1 MNRRFLYVILAIF
14 LIIAGAAFYEFAK
27 PVTYF
32 GSHIE
37 PPKPMPDFTL
47 QSVNGPV
54 TLSSFRGKYVV
65 IYFGYTSCPDICPA
79 TSAALK
85 AALSQLNGQ
94 DAQVQVLFVSVDY
107 KRDTPEKL
115 SNYMQ
120 NFRPDFIG
128 LVGTQAQ
135 TDQVTHDFGIYYELD
150 APDAETGTYAVAH
163 TATILVLDRTGALVL
178 TWANDQQ
185 PDEMAADLRI
195 LLRK

>member
-1 MNRRFLYVILAIF
+1 MNRNLIYVILAVVVI
-14 LIIAGAAFYEFAK
+14 LLVAAIYEFTK
-27 PVTYF
+27 PVTYY

-37 PPKPMPDFTL
+37 PPKVMPDFTL
-47 QSVNGPV
+47 PSVNGPV

-94 DAQVQVLFVSVDY
+94 DAQVQVIFISVDY

-128 LVGTQAQ
+128 LVGSQAE
-135 TDQVTHDFGIYYELD
+135 TDQVTKDFGIFYQLG
-150 APDAETGTYAVAH
+150 APDPETGAYTVDH
-163 TATILVLDRTGALVL
+163 TANILVLDRLGRLALL
-178 TWANDQQ
+178 WAYDQQ
-185 PDEMAADLRI
+185 PNEMAADLRI
-195 LLRK
+195 LLRR